1 VSSPGAGFLRV
12 AYFPAGRARD
22 TAPAVSR
29 LSLALCA
36 GSRDVGIDRDPVTT
50 PVALQGRR
58 SARHRRVTPREPCH
72 ELKHPGIDDLQS
84 SSFAGLT
91 AGGVECNSTIPGEGT
106 IPWYVPYF
114 TPWYVPYFMSPCGS
128 GLWPRWPGTP
138 HAMPHRGGKPLPPD
152 QPKPATIHTP
162 RGRRLAELGRSVN
175 LITRVDTQGLPTT
188 VDK

>member
-36 GSRDVGIDRDPVTT
+36 GSRDVGIDRDPGTT
-50 PVALQGRR
+50 PVALQGRRSAGAERHAGRSGAVAR

-84 SSFAGLT
+84 SCFAGLT

-114 TPWYVPYFMSPCGS
+114 LFPWCARSAGIRPPARRRAGVHPSTGKRLTGRLRNVRVQRPCGAQMAS
-128 GLWPRWPGTP
+128 ARESTP
-138 HAMPHRGGKPLPPD
+138 
-152 QPKPATIHTP
+152 
-162 RGRRLAELGRSVN
+162 
-175 LITRVDTQGLPTT
+175 
-188 VDK
+188 